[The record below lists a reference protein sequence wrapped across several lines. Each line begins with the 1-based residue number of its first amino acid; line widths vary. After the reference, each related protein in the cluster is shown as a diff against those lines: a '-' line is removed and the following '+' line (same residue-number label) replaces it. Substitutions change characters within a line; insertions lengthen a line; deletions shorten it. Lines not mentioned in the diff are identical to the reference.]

1 VYRIIFHRIPE
12 LMVILLL
19 PQGKSKGPTR
29 QIPAFS
35 AATFMLQLSPAG
47 SPPRHHHSL
56 RLSRDTPVLLGVLGY
71 LIWRSKAM
79 PLPLHRPI
87 YLKPERWPWLFRAA
101 PPHHDIVSLRRT
113 PCFTLIAPLL
123 DCTTFVLSL
132 LAFGLSK
139 AGQNRYRT
147 GYKYLTRS

>member
-1 VYRIIFHRIPE
+1 VYRIIFHVRIPE

-19 PQGKSKGPTR
+19 PQGKSKGPTI
-29 QIPAFS
+29 QNTAFS

-47 SPPRHHHSL
+47 SPPLHHHSL

-87 YLKPERWPWLFRAA
+87 YLKPERWPWPLRAA

-123 DCTTFVLSL
+123 DGTPLCRLSL
-132 LAFGLSK
+132 RLCNANGVK
-139 AGQNRYRT
+139 T
-147 GYKYLTRS
+147 GIRCV